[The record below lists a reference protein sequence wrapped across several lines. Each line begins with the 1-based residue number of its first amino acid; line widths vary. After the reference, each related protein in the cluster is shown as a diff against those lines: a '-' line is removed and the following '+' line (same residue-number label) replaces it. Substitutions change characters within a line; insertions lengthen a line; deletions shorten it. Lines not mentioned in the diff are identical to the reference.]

1 MRASVFVLTL
11 AAAAWGQAPSGLTAK
26 AATNKKVDLA
36 WTGSAASYT
45 VQRRVLGGSYG
56 NIATVN
62 NATTYSDTTIDAYTS
77 YQYQIVAGTS
87 TPSNQITV
95 GPPPAGFSTVAP
107 APGPEGSYI
116 AGNYGYDLSA
126 VLDANGDP
134 AFAWVFYD
142 PNADSDP
149 SDTRIEFRS
158 WNRAL
163 YKWND
168 IVHAV
173 TNTGDIATQFS
184 MTISLAFD
192 TSNGTFAIANE
203 TGTGTIQLWVSTDSG
218 VTWTRKNTFDASANS
233 AWYTTPSLALNN
245 GTLHLAFVHS
255 SEGMKYVTGQ
265 LSAAP
270 ATWIT
275 RSEPANSN
283 LSSADGSTTISL
295 ALDSNGNPGIAWF
308 ADDQKVSYNRV
319 LQYWRP
325 GSAPVKIMDTQGHQ
339 SDGVAVKLV
348 YSGLNPRVLAE
359 LQRADADFGVLLH
372 TARSDSGGATWN
384 APVVIPPDG
393 TSSTDYPFDLAVDS
407 RGNGVAAFGQNG
419 GTGDTVCGW
428 PKISRTADFV
438 TWKTCDVVNDVK
450 ITGDYT
456 VIPDSIQLRFGG
468 NDKLYMLWWDN
479 AGILMYREPPPTT
492 VTAPNISSVVNGA
505 TFQPGIV
512 AGSWT
517 TITGV
522 NMSDVSRS
530 WTDADFNNGNI
541 LPTNLS
547 GVQVKINNLDAPVYY
562 ISPTQINVQAPGNLS
577 GNVNVQVIRGGV
589 SSNSMTANAVSTA
602 PGLFTY
608 ALGGKTYPSALYNGT
623 YTIVGDPALYSSAA
637 KAKSGDIIQLY
648 GTGLGASPAGNIIS
662 SPITFS
668 SPVTVGIGSSTVN
681 ASFAGLVGVG
691 LFQINFTVPAG
702 LADGDY
708 PLTIKVNGV
717 SSQSGVI
724 LPVTH

>member
-1 MRASVFVLTL
+1 MTL
-11 AAAAWGQAPSGLTAK
+11 AAASWAQAPSGLTVK

-36 WTGSAASYT
+36 WSGTAASYT
-45 VQRRVLGGSYG
+45 VQRRVLGGSFG
-56 NIATVN
+56 NVATVN
-62 NATTYSDTTIDAYTS
+62 NATTFSDTTIDAYTS

-87 TPSNQITV
+87 AASSSVTV
-95 GPPPAGFSTVAP
+95 GPPPSGFSTVAP
-107 APGPEGSYI
+107 APGPAGSAI
-116 AGNYGYDLSA
+116 AGNYGYDLST

-134 AFAWVFYD
+134 AFAFVFYD
-142 PNADSDP
+142 PNTDSNP
-149 SDTRIEFRS
+149 VDTRIEFRS

-173 TNTGDIATQFS
+173 TNVGDIATTFH

-192 TSNGTFAIANE
+192 ASNNTFAIANE
-203 TGTGTIQLWVSTDSG
+203 TETGTIQLWVSTDG
-218 VTWTRKNTFDASANS
+218 GTTWTRKNTLDVSANS
-233 AWYTTPSLALNN
+233 ASLTSPSLALNN
-245 GTLHLAFVHS
+245 GTVHLAYVHTAD
-255 SEGMKYVTGQ
+255 GMKYLTGQ

-275 RSEPANSN
+275 RTEPANSS
-283 LSSADGSTTISL
+283 LSPADESTTISL

-319 LQYWRP
+319 VQYWRP
-325 GSAPVKIMDTQGHQ
+325 GSAPVRVMDSQGRQ
-339 SDGVAVKLV
+339 SDNVAVKLA
-348 YSGLNPRVLAE
+348 YNGLNPRVLAE
-359 LQRADADFGVLLH
+359 LQRTDGDFGVLLH
-372 TARSDSGGATWN
+372 SARSDNGGATWN
-384 APVVIPPDG
+384 SPVVIPPDG
-393 TSSTDYPFDLAVDS
+393 DSSTDYPFDLAVDS
-407 RGNGVAAFGQNG
+407 RGNGIAAFGQNSG
-419 GTGDTVCGW
+419 SGDTVCGW
-428 PKISRTADFV
+428 PKVSRTTDFV
-438 TWKTCDVVNDVK
+438 TWKTCDVVNDVTV
-450 ITGDYT
+450 TGNYT
-456 VIPDSIQLRFGG
+456 VIPGSIQLRFGG
-468 NDKLYMLWWDN
+468 NDKIYMLWWDD

-492 VTAPNISSVVNGA
+492 VTAPNVSTVINGA

-522 NMSDVSRS
+522 NLSDVSRT
-530 WTDADFNNGNI
+530 WADADFTNGNV

-562 ISPTQINVQAPGNLS
+562 ISPTQINVQAPGSINGTVS
-577 GNVNVQVIRGGV
+577 VQVIRGGAG
-589 SSNSMTANAVSTA
+589 SNTVTANAVANS

-608 ALGGKTYPSALYNGT
+608 PLGGKTYPSALFNGT
-623 YTIVGDPALYSSAA
+623 YTIVGDPALYNQAA

-648 GTGLGASPAGNIIS
+648 ATGLGSSPAGNIIS

-668 SPVTVGIGSSTVN
+668 SPVTVGVGSSTVN

-702 LADGDY
+702 LADGEY